1 MDVKSAFLNGT
12 LEEEIYMQQPEGFVD
27 RNHPEMVCLLKK
39 TLYGLKQ
46 SARCWNKVLDEYLK
60 SKGFIRSSADP
71 CMYIR
76 ISCDGT
82 KVVIIAVYVDDTIIV
97 SNDMDVLNS
106 EKRSLHRR
114 FDMDDRGIVHYILG
128 MRIRRHEQ
136 SKTLTI
142 DQSQYLSNVLK
153 RFGFED
159 CKPVATPMENKRL
172 MKIDE
177 NDEPLETKEYQALV
191 GSLLYSAICTRPD
204 LCAAVSI
211 LSQFM
216 SGPGPEHWVAAKRVL
231 RYIKGTLS
239 LGLCFESNNGLILHG
254 YSDSDWA
261 GDTVD
266 RKSRSGYVFMLG
278 GATISWMSKKQSVVA
293 SSSTEA
299 EYIALSI
306 AGQEA
311 TWLRRLLGSLNQN
324 QTKETVLY
332 GDNMGAIHLSKNP
345 KDHAR
350 TKHIDIR
357 FHFIRDMLESGDIIL
372 NYIES
377 RENVAD
383 TFTKPLP
390 RNMFEYLR
398 DSMNLK

>member
-1 MDVKSAFLNGT
+1 
-12 LEEEIYMQQPEGFVD
+12 
-27 RNHPEMVCLLKK
+27 
-39 TLYGLKQ
+39 
-46 SARCWNKVLDEYLK
+46 
-60 SKGFIRSSADP
+60 
-71 CMYIR
+71 
-76 ISCDGT
+76 
-82 KVVIIAVYVDDTIIV
+82 
-97 SNDMDVLNS
+97 
-106 EKRSLHRR
+106 
-114 FDMDDRGIVHYILG
+114 
-128 MRIRRHEQ
+128 
-136 SKTLTI
+136 
-142 DQSQYLSNVLK
+142 
-153 RFGFED
+153 
-159 CKPVATPMENKRL
+159 
-172 MKIDE
+172 
-177 NDEPLETKEYQALV
+177 
-191 GSLLYSAICTRPD
+191 
-204 LCAAVSI
+204 
-211 LSQFM
+211 
-216 SGPGPEHWVAAKRVL
+216 
-231 RYIKGTLS
+231 
-239 LGLCFESNNGLILHG
+239 
-254 YSDSDWA
+254 
-261 GDTVD
+261 
-266 RKSRSGYVFMLG
+266 MLG

-293 SSSTEA
+293 LSSTEA